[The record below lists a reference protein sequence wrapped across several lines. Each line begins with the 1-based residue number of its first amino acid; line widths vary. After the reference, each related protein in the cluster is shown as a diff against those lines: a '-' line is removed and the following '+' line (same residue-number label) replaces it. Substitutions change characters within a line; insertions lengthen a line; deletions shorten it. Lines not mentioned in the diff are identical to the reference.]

1 MSFREYLD
9 SRRGEDSPVGG
20 LARNLETAPYSEALR
35 DLSDEAHADFL
46 RHQKQ
51 KLNW

>member
-35 DLSDEAHADFL
+35 DHHDVARTSTRRRAS
-46 RHQKQ
+46 R
-51 KLNW
+51 